1 MFKVNVFKDINISVF
16 IKRVNEETS
25 NFLVSGVVVKT
36 SVVFV
41 HKKMGD
47 EDKEEEEEEIVRY
60 FNKFIEF

>member
-1 MFKVNVFKDINISVF
+1 MK
-16 IKRVNEETS
+16 KRVT
-25 NFLVSGVVVKT
+25 FCKWVVVKT